1 MASYKGQITLVK
13 VNDGAEGASGQTL
26 YTWIKYADDAIGTNI
41 SDDPTGKSY
50 IGLAY
55 NQTSKEESSNYED
68 YDWALIKGEDGIPGE
83 DGQDGQTLY
92 TWIKYADDETGLG
105 ISDNPEGKLY
115 IGLAYN
121 RESQIES
128 EDPSEYTWALIKGED
143 GVPGAD
149 GRDSQKFRVET
160 NQDEILKFY
169 QDEEVVFSPK
179 QLTIS
184 VSTENSDEKIS
195 FPSEFSESG
204 SDGILKRVKI
214 SFVGRENSF
223 TFFLGPLEET
233 AKVIYYDENEAGEEI
248 SLEGEV
254 QIKRD
259 YYSFSSDK
267 KELQLDLDKFIAF
280 GEEYK
285 SLEFVDDYNNIYQEV
300 KTAFTF
306 GSDKGES
313 VLKFEVQLFENDYT
327 YRPLKIIIIRY
338 GMNED
343 MAKLSLKADGL
354 YASMQNS
361 QLVFSEDGLTI
372 KNGHF
377 AIVKENGTE
386 IDKLLYTDGS
396 GNLTLRGNIYATDGE
411 FSGVIKAKQGEI
423 GGFRVEESYLTS
435 TDKDTEGEKRLGSIV
450 LEGATGK
457 IIAENIEI
465 GENASIQNYIN
476 LGDNVRLQNPA
487 VNSNK
492 GKFVSV
498 YNNDQP
504 IIEMSQT
511 GLISLGDGAIVL
523 DGLKKKITGENWFIT
538 PELAQ
543 FSNVNITGAIKAA
556 SFEYGVVQS
565 IGGMLFVRP
574 SSKIKSIDGANIYF
588 ETSQSGG
595 FKIDDWCLLQTSD
608 YSKFYYRVSSIITDN
623 NLVIGLTLKTNT
635 GEETSI
641 NTDFIGAIL
650 INLGETDGEKGA
662 GSVGIGINGSTNN
675 TFLAPNAIS
684 VVTPNWDDN
693 AKTMNLNSHIILG
706 KLPNEEIYGYAA
718 GTYGLY
724 ADNVVLRGQI
734 TTGTDAISKSYCGLG
749 TTGKTASVKD
759 IINYENMFPNREV
772 GKIVLWAGAD
782 NPNAIK
788 NSNFFVDEYGNIF
801 ANSGYFRGTIISES
815 TIEAAEIKTAII
827 TGTGPGSDGKGLIIR
842 DVSTGIDFQNETGN
856 SYFKLSTSG
865 LKIGLPT
872 IIEKSVG
879 ISGKLTVSEVLTN
892 DNLSISSNLI
902 QRDGAILKIGKP
914 IVSTKA
920 DDLAS
925 TQSAFD
931 FTIGQDKVF
940 QLNSEEISI
949 WGNVQ
954 YKNQDNEVVYEYRK
968 AFDENN
974 KIIGCDI
981 FVYE

>member
-1 MASYKGQITLVK
+1 MADNILAYGEITILDLLDTATYIYYAEYE
-13 VNDGAEGASGQTL
+13 NGTGATIAPEANS
-26 YTWIKYADDAIGTNI
+26 K
-41 SDDPTGKSY
+41 Y
-50 IGLAY
+50 IGIY
-55 NQTSKEESSNYED
+55 SGP
-68 YDWALIKGEDGIPGE
+68 ALEGGQPEIPPEGTIWSRYVGEDGAPGDKGVGIKSTEVSYAVSNSSEEHPDDEVEWKSSIGEANPQPGDYLWTRIVLIFDDDSSNASYSVSRVGE
-83 DGQDGQTLY
+83 DGANAL
-92 TWIKYADDETGLG
+92 KYR
-105 ISDNPEGKLY
+105 I
-115 IGLAYN
+115 
-121 RESQIES
+121 
-128 EDPSEYTWALIKGED
+128 
-143 GVPGAD
+143 
-149 GRDSQKFRVET
+149 ET

-169 QDEEVVFSPK
+169 QDEEIIFSPK

-184 VSTENSDEKIS
+184 ISTENSEEKIP
-195 FPSEFSESG
+195 FPSDFLESS
-204 SDGILKRVKI
+204 SDSIFKKVKI
-214 SFVGRENSF
+214 SFMGRENSF
-223 TFFLGPLEET
+223 TFFLGPSEET
-233 AKVIYYDENEAGEEI
+233 AKVIYHVENEIGEEI

-280 GEEYK
+280 GEEYE
-285 SLEFVDDYNNIYQEV
+285 SLEFVNDYNNIYQEV
-300 KTAFTF
+300 KTAFAF

-313 VLKFEVQLFENDYT
+313 VLRFEFQLLENGYT
-327 YRPLKIIIIRY
+327 YRPLKIIITRY

-377 AIVKENGTE
+377 AIIKENGTE

-411 FSGVIKAKQGEI
+411 FSGIIKAKQGEI
-423 GGFRVEESYLTS
+423 GGFRVEENYLTS
-435 TDKDTEGEKRLGSIV
+435 TDKDIEGEKRLGSIV

-492 GKFVSV
+492 GKFISV

-511 GLISLGDGAIVL
+511 GLISLGDGAIAL
-523 DGLKKKITGENWFIT
+523 DGLEKKIAGENWFIT
-538 PELAQ
+538 PDLAQ

-565 IGGMLFVRP
+565 VGGMLFIRP
-574 SSKIKSIDGANIYF
+574 SSKIKNIDGANIYF

-595 FKIDDWCLLQTSD
+595 FKVDDWCLLQTSD
-608 YSKFYYRVSSIITDN
+608 YSKFYYRVSNIITDN
-623 NLVIGLTLKTNT
+623 NLVVGLTLKTSS
-635 GEETSI
+635 GKETSI
-641 NTDFIGAIL
+641 NTSFIGATL
-650 INLGETDGEKGA
+650 INLGETDNKNGA
-662 GSVGIGINGSTNN
+662 GSVGIGINGSTSDA
-675 TFLAPNAIS
+675 FLAPNAIS
-684 VVTPNWDDN
+684 VVTPVWDDN
-693 AKTMNLNSHIILG
+693 AQIINLNSHIILG
-706 KLPNEEIYGYAA
+706 KLPNDKKTYGYAA

-724 ADNVVLRGQI
+724 ADNVVLKGQI
-734 TTGTDAISKSYCGLG
+734 TTGNDTISNSYCGLG
-749 TTGKTASVKD
+749 TIGETASVED
-759 IINYENMFPNREV
+759 IEGYQNMFPNKMT
-772 GKIVLWAGAD
+772 GKIVLWAGANSHD
-782 NPNAIK
+782 TIK
-788 NSNFFVDEYGNIF
+788 DSNFFVDEYGNIF
-801 ANSGYFRGTIISES
+801 ANSGYFKGTIISES

-827 TGTGPGSDGKGLIIR
+827 TGSGSDGNGLIIR
-842 DVSTGIDFQNETGN
+842 DVSTGIDFQNKTGS

-865 LKIGLPT
+865 LEIDLPT
-872 IIEKSVG
+872 VINGTARIFDV
-879 ISGKLTVSEVLTN
+879 LTVSEVLTE

-902 QRDGAILKIGKP
+902 QRDGAILKIGNP
-914 IVSTKA
+914 ITSTMV
-920 DDLAS
+920 DDSAS

-940 QLNSEEISI
+940 QLNSEEVSI

-954 YKNQDNEVVYEYRK
+954 YKNQNNEVVYEYRK
-968 AFDENN
+968 AVDEDDN
-974 KIIGCDI
+974 IIGCDI